1 MKAISSTI
9 LASVMALALTVS
21 NESFARDWYVNINH
35 PNASDTD
42 TGAGTE
48 AQPFR
53 TLSAGVAAA
62 EAGDNVIVKPGR
74 YSDPNATWYSVF
86 TPARSGEPNRPIT
99 IKSDPPLGAVLVPLD
114 YNTTRQS
121 TLPAMSIYQKRHIV
135 VDGFKAEGMIKIH
148 NDVQGDSQYVTIQNC
163 EVLYGSQQGDDA
175 SLNWGIAVHVSD
187 NNVIRN
193 NLVHSM
199 RSSGN
204 TSENTAAIMNFASSY
219 NLIENNDADA
229 SNGNVYSAFGQ
240 KAGNIHNN
248 TWRRNIARNAP
259 VGFLG
264 KGGTGGATYA
274 DNETFYQNI
283 IINVDR
289 AFHLNHNSRYWRV
302 YNNTAYNVRL
312 FHNQWQ
318 LNSVDNQFWNN
329 IVSQASGGAYQI
341 EALGTPT
348 WTTYIA
354 YSNYNFWSS
363 VASTFAKWQ
372 DGASSQTLSEW
383 RAATNFDANSL
394 TGDPLFVN
402 AAQGNFKLQPSSPAR
417 GAGRDGVDMG
427 AYPTGN
433 EVIGVTTLPRPR
445 APMLSVQ

>member
-1 MKAISSTI
+1 MKARISFSI
-9 LASVMALALTVS
+9 SVWMMVLALAVS
-21 NESFARDWYVNINH
+21 KESAARDWYVNINH
-35 PNASDTD
+35 PNASDS
-42 TGAGTE
+42 GAGTE
-48 AQPFR
+48 TQPFL
-53 TLSAGVAAA
+53 TLSAGIAAA
-62 EAGDNVIVKPGR
+62 EAGDNVIVRPGR
-74 YSDPNATWYSVF
+74 YSDHNATWYSVF

-99 IKSDPPLGAVLVPLD
+99 IKSDPALGAVLVPRD
-114 YNTTRQS
+114 FNTSTQS
-121 TLPAMSIYQKRHIV
+121 TYPAMSIYQRRYIV
-135 VDGFKAEGMIKIH
+135 VDGFKSEGMLKIH
-148 NDVQGDSQYVTIQNC
+148 NDVQGGSQYVTIQNC
-163 EVLYGSQQGDDA
+163 EVEYGGQQGDDA

-193 NLVHSM
+193 NLVHRM

-204 TSENTAAIMNFASSY
+204 NSENTAAIMNFGSSY

-229 SNGNVYSAFGQ
+229 GNGIVYSAFGQ

-248 TWRRNIARNAP
+248 IWRRNIARNAP

-264 KGGTGGATYA
+264 KGGTNGATYS

-283 IINVDR
+283 IINADR

-302 YNNTAYNVRL
+302 YNNTAHNVRL

-341 EALGTPT
+341 EDLGTPA
-348 WTTYIA
+348 WATYIS

-363 VASTFAKWQ
+363 VAGTFAKWQ
-372 DGASSQTLSEW
+372 YGASSQTLSEW
-383 RAATNFDANSL
+383 RTATSYDANSL

-402 AAQGNFKLQPSSPAR
+402 AAQGNFKLQSGSPAR
-417 GAGRDGVDMG
+417 GTGRDGVDMG

-433 EVIGVTTLPRPR
+433 EIIGVTRLARPR
-445 APMLSVQ
+445 APTLTVQ

>member
-1 MKAISSTI
+1 MISRTPKI
-9 LASVMALALTVS
+9 LAYAVVLVLVLVISK
-21 NESFARDWYVNINH
+21 ESLARDWYVNVNH
-35 PNASDTD
+35 PNASDS
-42 TGAGTE
+42 GAGTE
-48 AQPFR
+48 TQPLR
-53 TLSAGVAAA
+53 TLNAGIAAA
-62 EAGDNVIVKPGR
+62 LAGDNVIVKPGR
-74 YSDPNATWYSVF
+74 YSDPNATWYSSF

-99 IKSDPPLGAVLVPLD
+99 IKSDPPLGAVLVPRD
-114 YNTTRQS
+114 YNTSTQS
-121 TLPAMSIYQKRHIV
+121 TYPAMSIYQKRYII
-135 VDGFKAEGMIKIH
+135 VDGFKSEGMLKIH
-148 NDVQGDSQYVTIQNC
+148 NDVQGESQYVTIQNC
-163 EVLYGSQQGDDA
+163 EVMFGGQQGDDA

-187 NNVIRN
+187 NNIIRN

-204 TSENTAAIMNFASSY
+204 SSENTAAIMNFGSSY

-229 SNGNVYSAFGQ
+229 GNGIVHSAFGQ

-248 TWRRNIARNAP
+248 IWRRNIARNAP

-264 KGGTGGATYA
+264 KGGTNGATYA

-329 IVSQASGGAYQI
+329 LVSQASGGAYQI
-341 EALGTPT
+341 EDLGTPA
-348 WTTYIA
+348 WTTYIS

-363 VASTFAKWQ
+363 IANTFAKWQ
-372 DGASSQTLSEW
+372 YGGSAQTLNQW

-402 AAQGNFKLQPSSPAR
+402 AAQGNFKLQTGSPAR

-433 EVIGVTTLPRPR
+433 EIIGVTPLARPR
-445 APMLSVQ
+445 APMLSIQ